1 MRVCVWGGAW
11 CVCGRRGMPCLL
23 QRGAI
28 PQGEGCFRV
37 VGRQRGS
44 GRDTPKR
51 VISCEVGMGWNSRL
65 LSCNYFFVD
74 HLGSSKL
81 GSETIGHFI
90 FSFCMTKKSN
100 QHSTYFS
107 ATTPHF
113 MTKHTHYNTMYICL
127 TKRRSK
133 NTYYFDYYLQVS
145 TCNRNM

>member
-1 MRVCVWGGAW
+1 M
-11 CVCGRRGMPCLL
+11 CVCGGGHGASAGGGVCPVFYKGGRFPRVRGVLEL
-23 QRGAI
+23 WAANGGVGGTHLRGLFPA
-28 PQGEGCFRV
+28 RW
-37 VGRQRGS
+37 
-44 GRDTPKR
+44 
-51 VISCEVGMGWNSRL
+51 GWG
-65 LSCNYFFVD
+65 D